1 MTQQTNLVIRGGFF
15 PPFSCREAEQTL
27 TPLQTGELRRTIN
40 GELCYIGASR
50 HHKYQTSIKC
60 QDRNI
65 PALQHLWVG
74 AEVEVECLARIW
86 EGHEMT
92 SESLSVQLSRKYV
105 PLSIEVLDQAGHAV
119 SYELL
124 ENNQIKIPV
133 ALNSSVL
140 IGYAPIL
147 KMRIK
152 NFHYCTKEW
161 AVVDPNAWQID
172 LEEI

>member
-1 MTQQTNLVIRGGFF
+1 MIRGGSF

-40 GELCYIGASR
+40 GELCYIGASQ

-60 QDRNI
+60 QDRNN

-74 AEVEVECLARIW
+74 AEVEVECLARLW
-86 EGHEMT
+86 ESHDIVADD
-92 SESLSVQLSRKYV
+92 LAVQLSRPYV
-105 PLSIEVLDQAGHAV
+105 LSSVEVINQAGHAV
-119 SYELL
+119 EYEVLD
-124 ENNQIKIPV
+124 NHHIKIPV
-133 ALNSSVL
+133 AVNSSVL

-152 NFHYCTKEW
+152 NFQYCTKEW
-161 AVVDPNAWQID
+161 AIADPNTWQID